1 MDEALSEGIR
11 GPEFE
16 CPACLGVGVPCDSS
30 AFTGRWEVETGDSP
44 EGKD

>member
-1 MDEALSEGIR
+1 MDEALTERIG

-16 CPACLGVGVPCDSS
+16 RPARLGVGVLSNSS

-44 EGKD
+44 EGKE